1 MAVAPVSPTTLG
13 LSSPSLNALPSLA
26 TLGGGSS
33 QSNGGGAEPNPLS
46 TPFVK
51 AADQPLSPSLV
62 ARKDAAS
69 NGYSQRVV
77 LTTYPGQVGIRPIP
91 LQWGAE
97 TAESRGPVVA
107 SRQPASL
114 KVRNAIGAYSGSYSI
129 YKALAAA
136 AGLIDPFHR
145 PGKLQFLCSDVLRL
159 KADPRCI

>member
-1 MAVAPVSPTTLG
+1 LAVAPVSPTTLG

-33 QSNGGGAEPNPLS
+33 QSNGAEPTPLS

-145 PGKLQFLCSDVLRL
+145 PGELQSPLFKIRS
-159 KADPRCI
+159 